1 MLALMLCGT
10 ILIYIDRNVLGVLA
24 PILKKELNFTTEEYS
39 YVVSSFQIVYA
50 FSQPAAGYLTDL
62 IGPRIG
68 YAVAAFI
75 WGVAAALHAFSS
87 GWISMAG
94 FRAMLGLSEA
104 VAMPTGT
111 KTSTVWFPSAERSI
125 ATGWFNSGSSIGAAL
140 TPPVV
145 IWLSSAY
152 GWRYAFLLTGL
163 LAVVFSGLWY
173 WLYRDPQNHP
183 RLAPEE
189 FTLIEDGQTKVVA
202 EKPSFRKIFHQRKFI
217 GLILA
222 RFLTEP
228 AWQTFA
234 FWIPLYMV
242 SVRGMNIKEFA
253 LFAWLPFLAS
263 DIGCLFGGYLAP
275 FLHKRLGLAL
285 VPSRLTVITI
295 GALCMVGPALISFA
309 VNPIVA
315 ILCFSLGAFAHQM
328 LSSMMYAVVG
338 DVFEKPEVATAT
350 GVAGMFGYLGG
361 AIFTL
366 MVGAARQHHRLRAAV
381 CHAVPVRP
389 HRRGAAVALHRLAGR
404 GAARHGACRVKQHPR
419 AGGRRSAGPG
429 LRHETPTRFIHARD
443 LPLPRRDDRRMH
455 DRTEGVGG
463 RRADA
468 RLWRRHLQHRRLHGP
483 ARRSRSGRSST
494 TSAPSATIGSAPKW
508 SPFGTP
514 TGSARG

>member
-1 MLALMLCGT
+1 MQYVKGLRWKMLALMLCGT

-39 YVVSSFQIVYA
+39 YVVSSFQIVYS
-50 FSQPAAGYLTDL
+50 FSQPVAGYLTDL

-75 WGVAAALHAFSS
+75 WGLAAALHAFSS

-183 RLAPEE
+183 RLSPEE

-202 EKPSFRKIFHQRKFI
+202 EKPALKKIFAQKSFI
-217 GLILA
+217 GLIIA

-242 SVRGMNIKEFA
+242 SVRGMDIKQFA

-295 GALCMVGPALISFA
+295 GAFCMVGPALISFA

-366 MVGAARQHHRLRAAV
+366 VVGQLANTIGYEPLFAMLFLFDLIAAAV
-381 CHAVPVRP
+381 LWTFIGRSQGPIPAAVP
-389 HRRGAAVALHRLAGR
+389 A
-404 GAARHGACRVKQHPR
+404 
-419 AGGRRSAGPG
+419 
-429 LRHETPTRFIHARD
+429 E
-443 LPLPRRDDRRMH
+443 
-455 DRTEGVGG
+455 
-463 RRADA
+463 
-468 RLWRRHLQHRRLHGP
+468 
-483 ARRSRSGRSST
+483 
-494 TSAPSATIGSAPKW
+494 
-508 SPFGTP
+508 
-514 TGSARG
+514 